1 MPDIVDRVDFRLQD
15 PPQALIERIA
25 GQGACLLLQGREG
38 VYLLAGHEIAIR
50 GDQQDRRAEG
60 GAQIEQAFGAV
71 GDEHIGCQAKQ

>member
-1 MPDIVDRVDFRLQD
+1 M
-15 PPQALIERIA
+15 
-25 GQGACLLLQGREG
+25 LQGREG